1 MGKKTVEVTFETITP
16 LWTGNAWQEMT
27 EIRPSSLIGSLR
39 FWFETVMYFAGV
51 LEKIDLGSGK
61 SKVNL
66 NKDELRKFCWENG
79 NDIPKL
85 IEHLSKEQKIPIS
98 SIVFG
103 TTGWRSLIEIKLKS
117 DESSNNSSLNNTLQ
131 LPYAIGINKKDENSL
146 PKEFETNE
154 EWKKFI
160 EEYTGRDFKE
170 KLKNA
175 KKEWSFFFFPDRYF
189 YGEVTL
195 EFKIPE
201 CLEESIFYPLLTFME
216 SYGFW
221 GGKWNL
227 GFGRLNIKN
236 VSGKEKEWRSNVFD
250 LKLFHKEDIKIDD
263 IVHQQEVRP
272 NTVNEL
278 TKRIQNILYYKKR
291 KINLLKAGKKPREYK
306 EFIIN
311 SLKAKYLIRN
321 FLRHDCEEQNR
332 FRKECFYKSKFL
344 KGKEINC
351 KGRKYKCEEIQRKIF
366 LRHKFL
372 GELGEGSKLLPFF
385 SQANT
390 GFLAITGLI
399 EFRG

>member
-1 MGKKTVEVTFETITP
+1 MGKKIVEVTFETITP

-66 NKDELRKFCWENG
+66 NKDELRKFCWESG
-79 NDIPKL
+79 NDIPKI

-98 SIVFG
+98 SVIFG

-146 PKEFETNE
+146 PKEFKTNK

-189 YGEVTL
+189 YGEFTL

-236 VSGKEKEWRSNVFD
+236 ISGKGKEWRSNVFD
-250 LKLFHKEDIKIDD
+250 LKLFHKENIKIDD
-263 IVHQQEVRP
+263 IVHQQTVRP
-272 NTVNEL
+272 STINEL
-278 TKRIQNILYYKKR
+278 AKRIQNILHYEERKVNFLEAEKKT
-291 KINLLKAGKKPREYK
+291 KEYK
-306 EFIIN
+306 EFIVN
-311 SLKAKYLIRN
+311 SLKAKYSIRN
-321 FLRHDCEEQNR
+321 FLRHNCEEQNK
-332 FRKECFYKSKFL
+332 FRKECFYKNKFL
-344 KGKEINC
+344 KGKEISC
-351 KGRKYKCEEIQRKIF
+351 KGRKYKCEEIQRNIL
-366 LRHKFL
+366 LRHKLL

-385 SQANT
+385 SQAKT
-390 GFLAITGLI
+390 GFLTITGLI
-399 EFRG
+399 EF